1 MKGINFID
9 GISHKQHRSVARW
22 FLYSI
27 LLIGALTGTTAYFHI
42 NQHHNLQ
49 AVQGKK
55 QQLEQRIQQ
64 YKTKLATIEQLTEQ
78 KQTYQKQ
85 LNKLTQR
92 IDNPKLPN
100 TLIQSIFDSL
110 QGAQLINCSLQ
121 KKSIRMTIE
130 AHTNYDM
137 KTLIQSLRNIDQ
149 INMAH
154 LVTLQQIP
162 TGIKAE
168 ITARLS

>member
-9 GISHKQHRSVARW
+9 GISHKQYRSVARW

-27 LLIGALTGTTAYFHI
+27 LLISTLTGTTAYLHI

-49 AVQGKK
+49 AVQSKK
-55 QQLEQRIQQ
+55 QQLEQRIAQ
-64 YKTKLATIEQLTEQ
+64 YETKLATIEQLNTQ

-100 TLIQSIFDSL
+100 TLIKSIFDSL
-110 QGAQLINCSLQ
+110 QGAQLVNCSLQ
-121 KKSIRMTIE
+121 KKSVRMTVE
-130 AHTNYDM
+130 AHTNYDI

-149 INMAH
+149 VNMAN

-162 TGIKAE
+162 NGIKAE
-168 ITARLS
+168 ISARVA